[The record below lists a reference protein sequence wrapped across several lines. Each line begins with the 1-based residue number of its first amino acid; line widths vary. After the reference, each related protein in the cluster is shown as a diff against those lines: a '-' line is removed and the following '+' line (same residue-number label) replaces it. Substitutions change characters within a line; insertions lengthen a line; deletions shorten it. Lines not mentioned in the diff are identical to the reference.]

1 MVNNI
6 NYKKISL
13 IKKKILISAG
23 FNKSHLIAVAG
34 ELNKSLKN
42 YDIYFLSSLYPKKY
56 LRRILKF
63 FSPFFKIIYRFIDR
77 QENLNEDKVYS
88 LPISEFISQF
98 NACFISKRSKNLK
111 EKIETFGM
119 KYYSNFSVNILKK
132 VQPHIFHYRSCYGL
146 NALNYAKSK
155 NIITICDHTIA
166 HPRFLWSQ
174 IASGD
179 KYQDPFKNRKLI
191 KEDQNSM
198 NDFYEL
204 MNFEL
209 EKAENI
215 LVNSNFVKKTC
226 VFYGV
231 EPEKIKVIYLGCDP
245 KFLSYKDKFKVR
257 RKAKNEILY
266 VGAWTKRK
274 GAFEIATVLRSLRK
288 EITLTIAGASYSDVK
303 LLTPHIFD
311 SNIKLNICSYLNRYD
326 LSQVYS
332 DHKLVILPSHAEG
345 SARVGFEAL
354 ASGCFLITTPNSG
367 TIVQNNIH
375 GLLFNS
381 GNIKQLE
388 LAIIKALE
396 MPEKEINEI
405 MLNNFLLVRNDYNYE
420 KYIEKVFNYYRYL
433 ESKH

>member
-1 MVNNI
+1 M
-6 NYKKISL
+6 
-13 IKKKILISAG
+13 IKKKILLSSG
-23 FNKSHLIAVAG
+23 SHKSHLIAVAG
-34 ELNKSLKN
+34 EINSTLKN
-42 YDIYFLSSLYPKKY
+42 FDVYFLCSFYPKKF
-56 LRRILKF
+56 LRTILNNF
-63 FSPFFKIIYRFIDR
+63 ARNYKIINRFLDR
-77 QENLNEDKVYS
+77 NENLDENKVYS
-88 LPISEFISQF
+88 VPFAEFLSQF
-98 NACFISKRSKNLK
+98 NACFISKSRKNLK

-174 IASGD
+174 IALGD
-179 KYQDPFKNRKLI
+179 KYQDPFKNLKLI
-191 KEDQNSM
+191 KEDENSM
-198 NDFYEL
+198 NEIYEL

-226 VFYGV
+226 VFYGIK
-231 EPEKIKVIYLGCDP
+231 PEKIKVIYLGCDP

-274 GAFEIATVLRSLRK
+274 GAFEIANVLRSLRK

-303 LLTPHIFD
+303 LLTPDIFD
-311 SNIKLNICSYLNRYD
+311 SNIKINIYSYLNRYD

-367 TIVQNNIH
+367 TIVEDNVN
-375 GLLFNS
+375 GLLFNA
-381 GNIKQLE
+381 GNVKQLKF
-388 LAIIKALE
+388 AIMKALE
-396 MPEKEINEI
+396 IPEKEIHEI
-405 MLNNFLLVRNDYNYE
+405 MLNNFSLVRGYYNY
-420 KYIEKVFNYYRYL
+420 KNYIEKLSNYYEFL
-433 ESKH
+433 ESSY

>member
-1 MVNNI
+1 MVNNVI
-6 NYKKISL
+6 YKNVSL
-13 IKKKILISAG
+13 INKKILISTG

-42 YDIYFLSSLYPKKY
+42 YDIYFLSSLYPKKH

-63 FSPFFKIIYRFIDR
+63 FAPFFKIIYRFIDR
-77 QENLNEDKVYS
+77 QENLNEDKIYS
-88 LPISEFISQF
+88 IPISEFISQF
-98 NACFISKRSKNLK
+98 NACFISKSSKNLK

-132 VQPHIFHYRSCYGL
+132 VEPHIFHYRSCYGL

-155 NIITICDHTIA
+155 NIITVCDHSIA

-179 KYQDPFKNRKLI
+179 KYQDPFKKLKLI
-191 KEDQNSM
+191 KEDENPM

-226 VFYGV
+226 VLYGI

-245 KFLSYKDKFKVR
+245 KFLSYNDKFKVR
-257 RKAKNEILY
+257 RRAKNEILY

-274 GAFEIATVLRSLRK
+274 GAFEIVNVLKSLRK

-311 SNIKLNICSYLNRYD
+311 LNIKLKIYSYLNRYD
-326 LSQVYS
+326 LSQVYC

-381 GNIKQLE
+381 GNVKQLK

-396 MPEKEINEI
+396 MPEKEMNEI
-405 MLNNFLLVRNDYNYE
+405 MLNNFLLVRNDYNYK

-433 ESKH
+433 ESKN